1 VITIA
6 YQLFLVMA
14 QKLPSS
20 NGKRNPTGLLSGGES
35 RLRQCH
41 WVRIDHRRRHSPDW
55 RLCFSRLRRS
65 LEMKLAICEAELR
78 VLYQISQM
86 VGEILDLEQVLGDT
100 LKVFTQSLAM
110 ERATVTLIEPETG
123 NLKIQAS
130 HGLRPKE
137 RTRGIYRPDEGIIG
151 RIFSTAQPF
160 VVPDISREPLFLNK
174 TQSRTVNKGSISFL
188 GVPIVLRGQPIGV
201 LSVDRLFGDE
211 VSFEEDIRFLSIV
224 ATLFAQFINLNQQVQ
239 EREKSLKRQN
249 LSLMAE
255 VSEKYNHFFMIGK
268 SPVMGRLQQLIEKVA
283 PSRASVLLLGES
295 GTGKT
300 LVARIIHEL
309 SNRARSPFVKL
320 NCAAV
325 PENLL
330 ESELFGHE
338 KGAFT
343 GATSTKPGR
352 FEEADGG
359 TIFLDEIGELP
370 PAIQAKLLRFIQE
383 REFERLG
390 SVHTRKVDVRVIAA
404 TNKDLTRAV
413 TDGSFREDLYYRLN
427 VFPVDVPPLRE
438 RKEDIPLLAGYFLEK
453 AGKEYGRRLEFAPQC
468 LDVLES
474 YSWPGNVREL
484 ENLIERLAILAEGYV
499 IEAEALTFLL
509 ANNHEVM
516 DERVELPEMPVM
528 NLRRM
533 QEIERREIL
542 SALERNRWVQS
553 WAARELGFTLRQL
566 GYRIKK
572 FGLEAVVSERRNRSA

>member
-1 VITIA
+1 
-6 YQLFLVMA
+6 
-14 QKLPSS
+14 
-20 NGKRNPTGLLSGGES
+20 
-35 RLRQCH
+35 
-41 WVRIDHRRRHSPDW
+41 
-55 RLCFSRLRRS
+55 
-65 LEMKLAICEAELR
+65 MKLTICEAELK
-78 VLYQISQM
+78 VLYLISQM
-86 VGEILDLEQVLGDT
+86 VGEILDLEQVLGEI
-100 LKVFTQSLAM
+100 LKILGQSLAM
-110 ERATVTLIEPETG
+110 ERATVTLIEPDTG

-137 RTRGIYRPDEGIIG
+137 KNRGIYRPDEGITG
-151 RIFSTAQPF
+151 LIFTTAQPF

-174 TQSRTVNKGSISFL
+174 TESRTIRKEGISFL
-188 GVPIVLRGQPIGV
+188 GVPIVLHGQPVGV
-201 LSVDRLFGDE
+201 LSVDRLFGVE
-211 VSFEEDIRFLSIV
+211 ISFEEDIRFLTIV
-224 ATLFAQFINLNQQVQ
+224 ATLIAQFINLSQQVR

-255 VSEKYNHFFMIGK
+255 VSEKYNHFFMVGR
-268 SPVMGRLQQLIEKVA
+268 STAMLRLQQLVEKVA

-309 SNRARSPFVKL
+309 SQRVRAPFVKL

-338 KGAFT
+338 KGAYT

-370 PAIQAKLLRFIQE
+370 SAIQAKLLRFIQE

-390 SVHTRKVDVRVIAA
+390 STRTRKVDVRVIAA
-404 TNKDLTRAV
+404 TNRDLSRAV
-413 TDGSFREDLYYRLN
+413 SDGSFREDLYYRLN

-438 RKEDIPLLAGYFLEK
+438 RKEDIPLLAKYFLEK
-453 AGKEYGRRLEFAPQC
+453 AGKEYARRLEFAARS
-468 LDVLES
+468 LNVLEE

-484 ENLIERLAILAEGYV
+484 ENLIERLAILAEGPV
-499 IEAEALTFLL
+499 IEPDALSFMLAGDAEVPDMPAAPARTF
-509 ANNHEVM
+509 H
-516 DERVELPEMPVM
+516 
-528 NLRRM
+528 RM

-542 SALERNRWVQS
+542 GALERNRWVQS

-572 FGLEAVVSERRNRSA
+572 FGLESLITEQRKRACSGH

>member
-1 VITIA
+1 
-6 YQLFLVMA
+6 
-14 QKLPSS
+14 
-20 NGKRNPTGLLSGGES
+20 
-35 RLRQCH
+35 
-41 WVRIDHRRRHSPDW
+41 
-55 RLCFSRLRRS
+55 
-65 LEMKLAICEAELR
+65 MKLAICEAELR

-100 LKVFTQSLAM
+100 LKVFSQSLAM

-174 TQSRTVNKGSISFL
+174 TQSRTVDKGSISFL

-268 SPVMGRLQQLIEKVA
+268 SPVMGRLQQLIQKVA

-468 LDVLES
+468 LAILES

>member
-1 VITIA
+1 
-6 YQLFLVMA
+6 M
-14 QKLPSS
+14 
-20 NGKRNPTGLLSGGES
+20 KR
-35 RLRQCH
+35 
-41 WVRIDHRRRHSPDW
+41 
-55 RLCFSRLRRS
+55 
-65 LEMKLAICEAELR
+65 AICETELK

-86 VGEILDLEQVLGDT
+86 VGEILDLDQVLGDT
-100 LKVFTQSLAM
+100 LKVFSQSLAM

-123 NLKIQAS
+123 KLKIQAS

-160 VVPDISREPLFLNK
+160 VVPDISREPMFLNK
-174 TQSRTVNKGSISFL
+174 TQSRTVSKGNISFL
-188 GVPIVLRGQPIGV
+188 GVPIVLRGHPIGV
-201 LSVDRLFGDE
+201 LSVDRLFGEE

-224 ATLFAQFINLNQQVQ
+224 ATLFAQFINLNQQVR
-239 EREKSLKRQN
+239 EREKNLKRQN

-255 VSEKYNHFFMIGK
+255 VSEKYNHFFMVGR
-268 SPVMGRLQQLIEKVA
+268 SPVMTRLQQLIEKVA

-309 SNRARSPFVKL
+309 SERDRAPFVKL

-338 KGAFT
+338 KGAYT
-343 GATSTKPGR
+343 GATTTKPGR

-390 SVHTRKVDVRVIAA
+390 SVRTRKVDVRVIAA
-404 TNKDLTRAV
+404 TNRDLTKAV
-413 TDGSFREDLYYRLN
+413 GDGSFREDLYYRLN

-453 AGKEYGRRLEFAPQC
+453 AAKEYGRRLEFAPRC
-468 LDVLES
+468 VDVMES
-474 YSWPGNVREL
+474 YPWPGNVREL

-499 IEAEALTFLL
+499 IEPEALSILL

-516 DERVELPEMPVM
+516 DKHIETPDMPVM
-528 NLRRM
+528 NFHRM

-542 SALERNRWVQS
+542 GALERNRWVQS

-572 FGLEAVVSERRNRSA
+572 FGLEAIISERKKRSA

>member
-1 VITIA
+1 MKITI
-6 YQLFLVMA
+6 
-14 QKLPSS
+14 
-20 NGKRNPTGLLSGGES
+20 
-35 RLRQCH
+35 
-41 WVRIDHRRRHSPDW
+41 
-55 RLCFSRLRRS
+55 
-65 LEMKLAICEAELR
+65 CETELK

-100 LKVFTQSLAM
+100 LKILSHSLAM
-110 ERATVTLIEPETG
+110 ERATVTLVDSETG

-137 RTRGIYRPDEGIIG
+137 KTRGIYRPDEGITG
-151 RIFSTAQPF
+151 LIFTTAQPF

-174 TQSRTVNKGSISFL
+174 TQARSITRESISFL
-188 GVPIVLRGQPIGV
+188 GVPIVLHGQPVGV
-201 LSVDRLFGDE
+201 LSVDRLFEDE
-211 VSFEEDIRFLSIV
+211 VSFEEDIRFLTIV
-224 ATLFAQFINLNQQVQ
+224 AALIAQFINLNRQVR
-239 EREKSLKRQN
+239 EREKSLKRHN

-255 VSEKYNHFFMIGK
+255 VSEKYNHFFMVGR
-268 SPVMGRLQQLIEKVA
+268 SPSMLRLQQLVEKVA

-300 LVARIIHEL
+300 LVARIIHEM
-309 SNRARSPFVKL
+309 SQRARGPFVKL

-338 KGAFT
+338 KGAYT
-343 GATSTKPGR
+343 GAVTTKPGR
-352 FEEADGG
+352 FEEADCG

-390 SVHTRKVDVRVIAA
+390 STRTRKVDVRVIAA
-404 TNKDLTRAV
+404 TNRELSRAV
-413 TDGSFREDLYYRLN
+413 SEGAFREDLYYRLN

-438 RKEDIPLLAGYFLEK
+438 RREDIPLLAKYFLEK
-453 AGKEYGRRLEFAPQC
+453 AAKEYGRRLEFDSRS
-468 LDVLES
+468 LDVLEK
-474 YSWPGNVREL
+474 YPWPGNVREL
-484 ENLIERLAILAEGYV
+484 ENLIERLAILVEGPV
-499 IEAEALTFLL
+499 IDSDALSFMLSGDVEIPDVPATPVRTF
-509 ANNHEVM
+509 H
-516 DERVELPEMPVM
+516 
-528 NLRRM
+528 RM

-542 SALERNRWVQS
+542 GSLERNRWVQS

-572 FGLEAVVSERRNRSA
+572 FGLESLISEQRKRACSGH